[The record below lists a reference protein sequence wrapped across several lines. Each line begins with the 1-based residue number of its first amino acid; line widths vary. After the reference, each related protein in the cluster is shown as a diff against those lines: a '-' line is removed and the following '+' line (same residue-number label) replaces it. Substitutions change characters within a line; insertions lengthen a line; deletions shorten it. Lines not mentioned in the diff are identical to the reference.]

1 MSELKKF
8 NMVIKEAIQ
17 KAQLYEKNELWHK
30 ARNQWLDIIE
40 YCLLFAD
47 KTTDLKRT
55 TKEMISEKAQ
65 NLMKRVD
72 QIDEK
77 ISVEEIADEPEVE
90 ALTDE
95 EATIPVAGE
104 GKPPEIQDSD
114 VSIDHED
121 DSITIVDDA
130 AEAEDKK
137 FVEIGEEKIE
147 IPDDF
152 PLIEITPKDSF
163 KPAEVES
170 EKMQIDSTKHYVGE
184 EEDNDTQGGESG
196 DDTDDDDEVDPSEL

>member
-8 NMVIKEAIQ
+8 NIVIKEAIR

-30 ARNQWLDIIE
+30 ARDEWLDIIE

-47 KTTDLKRT
+47 KTPDIKRS

-72 QIDEK
+72 KIDEK
-77 ISVEEIADEPEVE
+77 ITVEEITESPAVE
-90 ALTDE
+90 AQISDE
-95 EATIPVAGE
+95 DQATIGIE
-104 GKPPEIQDSD
+104 DSGSSDTSISINDEQDT
-114 VSIDHED
+114 
-121 DSITIVDDA
+121 ITIVDDTPA
-130 AEAEDKK
+130 PKEKK

-163 KPAEVES
+163 KPAEVAS
-170 EKMQIDSTKHYVGE
+170 EKVKIDSTIHYVDKDE
-184 EEDNDTQGGESG
+184 ESTTSEGGPSRESSDED
-196 DDTDDDDEVDPSEL
+196 VDPSEL